1 MKKLFA
7 LTACLLLSLTACS
20 SQGKIDDGE
29 ALAKDLSEKIT
40 YQDELNLM
48 DESLAK
54 QLYGIDDAE
63 NLWVYTGSGATAE
76 EVGVIQMADEASA
89 KDALEKA
96 QQRIET
102 QKDAFTSYVPEEIPK
117 LEKAVTEQYGEYVVL
132 SVSDTPE
139 QAKEVIQQH
148 LK

>member
-1 MKKLFA
+1 MKKWFA
-7 LTACLLLSLTACS
+7 LTASVLLCLTACT

-29 ALAKDLSEKIT
+29 ALAKDLSEKVT

-54 QLYGIDDAE
+54 QLYGLDHAE
-63 NLWVYTGSGATAE
+63 NIWVYTGSGATAE
-76 EVGVIQMADEASA
+76 EVGVIQMEDANSA

-96 QQRIET
+96 QQRLET
-102 QKDAFTSYVPEEIPK
+102 QKNAFASYVPEEIPK
-117 LEKAVTEQYGEYVVL
+117 LEKAVTAQYGDYVVL
-132 SVSDTPE
+132 SVSDAPE
-139 QAKEVIQQH
+139 QAKDVIQQH